1 MHKKSKY
8 SIVNED
14 LTETQKKCI
23 KDIWPLI

>member
-14 LTETQKKCI
+14 LTEAQKECI